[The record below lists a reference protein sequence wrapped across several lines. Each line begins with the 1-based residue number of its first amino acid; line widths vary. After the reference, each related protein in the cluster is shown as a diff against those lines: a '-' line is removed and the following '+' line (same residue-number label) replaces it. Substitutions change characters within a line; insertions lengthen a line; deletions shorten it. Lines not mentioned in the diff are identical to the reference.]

1 MRYSTLERIMRIDS
15 TLKYIYKEHY
25 FRNSEIVLFLGRK
38 KKLKFQEKV
47 IEVIKFNNKNS
58 LIHFNS

>member
-1 MRYSTLERIMRIDS
+1 MRIDS

-25 FRNSEIVLFLGRK
+25 FRNSVIFGAK

>member
-1 MRYSTLERIMRIDS
+1 MRIDS

-47 IEVIKFNNKNS
+47 IEIIKFNNKNS